1 MNISSNPDQLRSLH
15 EVERPLVLPNAWDAM
30 SAMIVAARGA
40 KAIATTSGGV
50 SWALGHRDGQGVDR
64 DSAVDALE
72 RIVAAVRIP
81 VSADIEGGYGTEPEE
96 VFDTVEAVVGI
107 GVAGINL
114 EDSPGVRA
122 AGAER
127 RPPGGGDLV
136 GDAPLMDAAK
146 QAARIEAARSA
157 EGGLFINARTDV
169 YLFGRGVYADPLD
182 EVISRGHRYA
192 EAGADSL
199 FVPGLVDLGTLAT
212 LVERSPLPINV
223 MAGPGAPT
231 IAQLAEVGVR
241 RVSLGTAIAE
251 AAYAVVD
258 RAAAEVLERGT
269 YASLDEHLAYAKLNE
284 LAERSAP

>member
-1 MNISSNPDQLRSLH
+1 MNTDISSRIRLAAANADQLRSLH
-15 EVERPLVLPNAWDAM
+15 ETERPLVLPNAWDAM

-50 SWALGHRDGQGVDR
+50 SWALGCRDGQGVDR
-64 DSAVDALE
+64 HSAVDALE

-81 VSADIEGGYGTEPEE
+81 VSADIEGGYGSRPEE
-96 VFDTVEAVVGI
+96 VAMTVDAVVGI

-114 EDSPGVRA
+114 EDSPGNDA
-122 AGAER
+122 A
-127 RPPGGGDLV
+127 
-136 GDAPLMDAAK
+136 LMDAAH
-146 QAARIEAARSA
+146 QAARIEAARATARSA
-157 EGGLFINARTDV
+157 GVALLVNARTDV
-169 YLFGRGVYADPLD
+169 YLFGRGVYVDPFD
-182 EVISRGHRYA
+182 EVTSRADRYA

-199 FVPGLVDLGTLAT
+199 FVPGLVDLGALAR

-241 RVSLGTAIAE
+241 RVSLGTSIAQ

-258 RAAAEVLERGT
+258 RAAAEILEHGT
-269 YASLDEHLAYAKLNE
+269 YASLDEHLSYAQLNE
-284 LAERSAP
+284 LAERSAT